1 MFTAN
6 KLHQLKCTGLLLRQ
20 VSATDNNH
28 PQGLHFTKEA
38 QVLQHSLVV
47 TKFPTYQRRGRVFNT
62 HTPFENV
69 LPEEGYS
76 Q

>member
-20 VSATDNNH
+20 VSAPDNNH
-28 PQGLHFTKEA
+28 PQGLHFTKEV
-38 QVLQHSLVV
+38 QVLQHTLVV

-62 HTPFENV
+62 HIPFVKCTP
-69 LPEEGYS
+69 
-76 Q
+76 